1 MTKIFYLLLF
11 TTSLSRICA
20 SMYGR
25 IRSPLARAVYTRMLN
40 DEEERQSSHEEVIVT
55 VIVFTSQSV
64 HQGPICEC

>member
-1 MTKIFYLLLF
+1 MTKIFFLLLI
-11 TTSLSRICA
+11 TTSLSKICA

-55 VIVFTSQSV
+55 VIVFTSLSV
-64 HQGPICEC
+64 HQGPIHEC